1 MNINDIL
8 REIDESI
15 NTKEYVSSI
24 NNVSVPLSQ
33 NYAICNLGDVPNEFF
48 YSIGGEIRR
57 NIDLEYLNSTF
68 DEDFR
73 LNKNKLATVL
83 MLFVGKNKNLIITF
97 NSETRDK
104 DLSLFLISL
113 TENSA
118 LLRAQSP
125 SLTNRLSEEFIEIYN
140 FPYQKLTDEFD
151 YNYFNTGHYQFIPP
165 DRRKILF
172 EHRLKLLT
180 SSLAV
185 VSKKTNLKGF
195 MPKLKNTIINPYKE
209 SIEEKTFDL
218 IYENLQ
224 L

>member
-8 REIDESI
+8 RQIDESI
-15 NTKEYVSSI
+15 KTKEYLSLI

-33 NYAICNLGDVPNEFF
+33 NYAICNLGDVPNEYF

-57 NIDLEYLNSTF
+57 NIDLEYQNSTF

-73 LNKNKLATVL
+73 LTEKKLATGL
-83 MLFVGKNKNLIITF
+83 MLFENKGKKLIITF
-97 NSETRDK
+97 NSVTQDK
-104 DLSLFLISL
+104 DLGLFLRSL

-118 LLRAQSP
+118 LLKAQSP
-125 SLTNRLSEEFIEIYN
+125 SLTKRLCDEFIDSYN
-140 FPYQKLTDEFD
+140 FPYHKLADEFD
-151 YNYFNTGHYQFIPP
+151 YKKFNTGHYQLAPVDI
-165 DRRKILF
+165 RKRLF

-185 VSKKTNLKGF
+185 VSKKTNLKEF
-195 MPKLKNTIINPYKE
+195 MPKLKKTIINPYKE
-209 SIEEKTFDL
+209 SIEEKTFNL
-218 IYENLQ
+218 ICENLQ